1 MYLGFLVVSIVEGE
15 GDRKNDKKKKFE
27 IRSAETTDRLNLNQ
41 LATFQA
47 FLVSI
52 TTLIR
57 GSDVW
62 HCVKY

>member
-1 MYLGFLVVSIVEGE
+1 MI
-15 GDRKNDKKKKFE
+15 KKFE
-27 IRSAETTDRLNLNQ
+27 IRSAETTDRLHLNQ

-52 TTLIR
+52 TTLRR
-57 GSDVW
+57 GSDVC

>member
-15 GDRKNDKKKKFE
+15 GDRKNDKKKFE
-27 IRSAETTDRLNLNQ
+27 ISSAETTDRLNLNQ

-52 TTLIR
+52 TTLRR